1 MSFSATGS
9 IRSDIA
15 MTTNFANFFY
25 DLDADYLDRKLAE
38 YKKTGIG
45 KHVPSL
51 RAVKS
56 ISSYLG
62 HRQRNMAKHG
72 GIAVDDSID
81 QVMKATGYSR
91 STVSDVHRFLE
102 WCGLEVRLKQGGG
115 PKKQPTVRRLITEI
129 PSEDLNGKIPNLNE
143 YYRDLHEKKLNLNG
157 VFPDTPRELPRF
169 IPRVCTSKDSKYV
182 FEEPF
187 LEENYIEE
195 EYGFTPEDVTVF
207 LNSNG
212 ESLIVEPF

>member
-1 MSFSATGS
+1 
-9 IRSDIA
+9 

-25 DLDADYLDRKLAE
+25 DLDADYLDKKLAE

-51 RAVKS
+51 KAVKS

-129 PSEDLNGKIPNLNE
+129 PLEDLNGKISNLNE
-143 YYRDLHEKKLNLNG
+143 YYRDLNEKKLDLNG
-157 VFPDTPRELPRF
+157 VFPDTPRGLPRF
-169 IPRVCTSKDSKYV
+169 IPRVCTSKDSKFR

>member
-1 MSFSATGS
+1 
-9 IRSDIA
+9 
-15 MTTNFANFFY
+15 MTTDFANFFY
-25 DLDADYLDRKLAE
+25 DLDADYLNRKLAE
-38 YKKTGIG
+38 YRKTGIG
-45 KHVPSL
+45 KHAPSL

-143 YYRDLHEKKLNLNG
+143 YYRDLSEEELDLDG

-169 IPRVCTSKDSKYV
+169 IPRVNTSKDSKFM

-187 LEENYIEE
+187 LEENFTEE
-195 EYGFTPEDVTVF
+195 EYGFTPEDVTEF
-207 LNSNG
+207 LNENG
-212 ESLIVEPF
+212 QSLIVEPF

>member
-1 MSFSATGS
+1 
-9 IRSDIA
+9 

-25 DLDADYLDRKLAE
+25 DLDPDYLVKKLAE

-45 KHVPSL
+45 KHAPSL

-129 PSEDLNGKIPNLNE
+129 PSEDLNGEIPNLNE
-143 YYRDLHEKKLNLNG
+143 FYRDLNEKKLDLNG
-157 VFPDTPRELPRF
+157 ALPDTPRELPRF
-169 IPRVCTSKDSKYV
+169 IPRVNTSKDSKFR

-195 EYGFTPEDVTVF
+195 EYGFTPEDVTNF
-207 LNSNG
+207 LNENG
-212 ESLIVEPF
+212 PSLIVEPF

>member
-1 MSFSATGS
+1 
-9 IRSDIA
+9 
-15 MTTNFANFFY
+15 MTTDFANFFY
-25 DLDADYLDRKLAE
+25 DLDREYLEEKLAE
-38 YKKTGIG
+38 YKLVVNG

-51 RAVKS
+51 KAVRA
-56 ISSYLG
+56 ITGYMG

-72 GIAVDDSID
+72 GIAVDESLE
-81 QVMKATGYSR
+81 QQCAATGYSL
-91 STVSDVHRFLE
+91 STISDVHRFLE

-115 PKKQPTVRRLITEI
+115 PKKQPTVRRLITQI
-129 PSEDLNGKIPNLNE
+129 PEEQLKGKISNLNDL
-143 YYRDLHEKKLNLNG
+143 YRDLHEKKLDLNG

-169 IPRVCTSKDSKYV
+169 IPRVSTSKDSKFI

-207 LNSNG
+207 LNLNG
-212 ESLIVEPF
+212 ESLIVEPFCQNVYSRDDNYE

>member
-1 MSFSATGS
+1 
-9 IRSDIA
+9 
-15 MTTNFANFFY
+15 
-25 DLDADYLDRKLAE
+25 
-38 YKKTGIG
+38 
-45 KHVPSL
+45 
-51 RAVKS
+51 
-56 ISSYLG
+56 
-62 HRQRNMAKHG
+62 MAKHG

-169 IPRVCTSKDSKYV
+169 IPRVCTSKISKFI

-187 LEENYIEE
+187 LEENYIEDE
-195 EYGFTPEDVTVF
+195 NNDEFATPLRRAHQMYEYDLKPKEDEFRIELDYPTTSHQIIYDWNKTV
-207 LNSNG
+207 
-212 ESLIVEPF
+212 

>member
-1 MSFSATGS
+1 
-9 IRSDIA
+9 

-25 DLDADYLDRKLAE
+25 DLDREYLEAKLAE
-38 YKKTGIG
+38 YKLIVNG

-51 RAVKS
+51 KAVRA
-56 ISSYLG
+56 ITGYMG

-72 GIAVDDSID
+72 GIAVDESLE
-81 QVMKATGYSR
+81 QQSAATGYSV
-91 STVSDVHRFLE
+91 STISDVHRFLE

-115 PKKQPTVRRLITEI
+115 PKKQPTVRRLITQI
-129 PSEDLNGKIPNLNE
+129 PGEQLKGKISNLNDFFL
-143 YYRDLHEKKLNLNG
+143 DLHGEMHDLNG

-169 IPRVCTSKDSKYV
+169 IPRVCTSKDSKFR

-195 EYGFTPEDVTVF
+195 EYGFTPEDVSV
-207 LNSNG
+207 LLAAYG
-212 ESLIVEPF
+212 ALDDVEPF